1 MSSTSRR
8 SMNDQKTIID
18 DLRGIVVDEDIV
30 IPDDLGL
37 LEQDGEEGEGEDFQ
51 EEEEDLEKN

>member
-1 MSSTSRR
+1 
-8 SMNDQKTIID
+8 MNDQKTIID